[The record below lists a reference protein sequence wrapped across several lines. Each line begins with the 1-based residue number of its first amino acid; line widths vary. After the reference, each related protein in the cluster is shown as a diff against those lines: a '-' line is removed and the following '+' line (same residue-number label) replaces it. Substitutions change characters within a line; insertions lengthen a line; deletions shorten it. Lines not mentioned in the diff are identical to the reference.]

1 MIIKKFQ
8 AKTENDAVEA
18 AKKELGSAVVIMN
31 VRKVKR
37 KGPFGFLLPQLT
49 EVTVALE
56 EESEQKVQS
65 LRKNTDTQNGNAVK
79 AEKTAESRHVAEG
92 ELQGQ
97 KNFERQ
103 LENSMIEEK
112 LDSLHSL
119 LEQQLK
125 KPEEETEEAPE
136 EEIKEDEMS
145 RFIKLVYNTMLDNE
159 VDEKYANLIIDEMEK
174 NNKPGTPFDH
184 ALADVY
190 QKMILKFGNSQELT
204 ESQKGPKVVFF
215 IGPTGV
221 GKTTT
226 IAKIA
231 AEYQLDK
238 KKKVALLTA
247 DTYRIAAAEQ
257 LRTYAGILEVPFR
270 VIYSA
275 EEISQAVRDFQD
287 YDYIMVDTAG
297 HAHQNEDQREIIKGL
312 IHAADGLTDTDVL
325 LVLSATTKYNDLK
338 KIVDAYREVTD
349 YRLIFTKLDETEER
363 GNMFN
368 IRLYTGAEICYVTC
382 GQNVPDDLES
392 FNPQKTV
399 KLLLGG
405 RKDARK

>member
-65 LRKNTDTQNGNAVK
+65 LRKNTDSQNGNAVK

-257 LRTYAGILEVPFR
+257 PVFWRYP
-270 VIYSA
+270 S
-275 EEISQAVRDFQD
+275 
-287 YDYIMVDTAG
+287 
-297 HAHQNEDQREIIKGL
+297 
-312 IHAADGLTDTDVL
+312 
-325 LVLSATTKYNDLK
+325 
-338 KIVDAYREVTD
+338 
-349 YRLIFTKLDETEER
+349 
-363 GNMFN
+363 
-368 IRLYTGAEICYVTC
+368 
-382 GQNVPDDLES
+382 ES
-392 FNPQKTV
+392 FIPQK
-399 KLLLGG
+399 
-405 RKDARK
+405 RSARQSVISRIMIISWWIQQDMPTRMKIRERS